1 MALYQDRIDFQDH
14 ELLKVELS
22 NLEYNAKKKKVDH
35 NPKGSKDLTDA
46 VAGAVYSA
54 SIARAVRGETRMTDE
69 YGLEPGR
76 DAHGRMRVSDRPQ
89 SPHRRV
95 RQ

>member
-1 MALYQDRIDFQDH
+1 M
-14 ELLKVELS
+14 KVIAVKKIKLS
-22 NLEYNAKKKKVDH
+22 SSVPVYDLSVAKTENFCLANGVVAH
-35 NPKGSKDLTDA
+35 NSKDLTDA

-69 YGLEPGR
+69 HGLEPGR